1 MYRVGFKKLGSKNW
15 MGGHN
20 YLKNLSSIIN
30 SRLKKQIELKFI
42 KIENESLENVD
53 IKKFNKIVTI
63 KKHNNFLIKILNYVY
78 DFSLNKVIKKEL
90 DIYFELSYA
99 GLLSNNRNI
108 ISWIPDFQHRR
119 LPDMF
124 SFYEY
129 WKREIIFKIK
139 ILFRRNI
146 IVSSYDDKKDC
157 INFYNKNPK
166 HIHVLRFSIYTNLK
180 KHTKKLNYL
189 KKKYKLNKN
198 YIYVPNQFWIHK
210 NQEVILKALEYIK
223 SKNLKIYNKIPQ
235 IIFSGRA
242 FDFRSRD
249 HVQKIL
255 KRINSSSISDKVKYL
270 GVIPLDDVYKL
281 NANCLCLINPS
292 FFEGWSTTVE
302 EAKSF
307 GTPKIL
313 SNIPIHKEQSPKSIF
328 FNPDNYEDL
337 AKILINIALKKTKI
351 KRKKINIINKEL
363 EDRNQDF
370 ANNFI
375 KIIKK
380 IKLY

>member
-146 IVSSYDDKKDC
+146 IVSSYDAKKDC

>member
-1 MYRVGFKKLGSKNW
+1 MV
-15 MGGHN
+15 
-20 YLKNLSSIIN
+20 
-30 SRLKKQIELKFI
+30 
-42 KIENESLENVD
+42 
-53 IKKFNKIVTI
+53 
-63 KKHNNFLIKILNYVY
+63 NFL
-78 DFSLNKVIKKEL
+78 
-90 DIYFELSYA
+90 
-99 GLLSNNRNI
+99 
-108 ISWIPDFQHRR
+108 
-119 LPDMF
+119 
-124 SFYEY
+124 
-129 WKREIIFKIK
+129 
-139 ILFRRNI
+139 
-146 IVSSYDDKKDC
+146 
-157 INFYNKNPK
+157 
-166 HIHVLRFSIYTNLK
+166 VLRFSIYTNLK

-380 IKLY
+380 IK

>member
-30 SRLKKQIELKFI
+30 SKLKKKIELKFI
-42 KIENESLENVD
+42 RIENESLENVD
-53 IKKFNKIVTI
+53 IKKFDKVITI
-63 KKHNNFLIKILNYVY
+63 KKNNFFLKRIINYIY

-90 DIYFELSYA
+90 DVYFELSYA
-99 GLLSNNRNI
+99 GLLSDNRNI
-108 ISWIPDFQHRR
+108 ISWIPDFQHKH

-129 WKREIIFKIK
+129 WKREIKFRIK
-139 ILFRRNI
+139 ILFRKNI
-146 IVSSYDDKKDC
+146 LVSSYDAKKDC
-157 INFYNKNPK
+157 INFYNKDPK
-166 HIHVLRFSIYTNLK
+166 NIHVLRFSIYTNLS

-189 KKKYKLNKN
+189 KKKYKLKNN

-210 NQEVILKALEYIK
+210 NQKVILKALEYIK

-235 IIFSGRA
+235 IIFSGQA

-249 HVQKIL
+249 HGQKIL

-370 ANNFI
+370 ADNFI

-380 IKLY
+380 LKLD

>member
-63 KKHNNFLIKILNYVY
+63 KKNNNFLIKILNYIY

-124 SFYEY
+124 SFSEY

-146 IVSSYDDKKDC
+146 IVSSYDAKKDC

-380 IKLY
+380 IK

>member
-63 KKHNNFLIKILNYVY
+63 KKHNNFLIKILNYIY

-124 SFYEY
+124 SFSEY

-146 IVSSYDDKKDC
+146 IVSSYDAKKDC

-380 IKLY
+380 IK